1 MATFAQTERLGFAL
15 RRLAE
20 DLAAEQRRVRL
31 LQREVRE
38 LKAQLAAAQST
49 IGSEAGETSPGQPA
63 GGGAAR
69 TPIR

>member
-20 DLAAEQRRVRL
+20 DLVTEQRRVRL

-38 LKAQLAAAQST
+38 LKAQLAAARST
-49 IGSEAGETSPGQPA
+49 PTDDDRERWIAPEPEK
-63 GGGAAR
+63 AASVR
-69 TPIR
+69 RQ

>member
-20 DLAAEQRRVRL
+20 DLVAEQRRVRL

-38 LKAQLAAAQST
+38 LKAQLAAAQSMRE
-49 IGSEAGETSPGQPA
+49 SELGEASAAHPA
-63 GGGAAR
+63 GRGAA
-69 TPIR
+69 